1 MGSISRVF
9 KKVTRAVKKPISKA
23 FKGVAKGIMKVG
35 KATMRGVA
43 KLNKKLGPL
52 GSIALSIA
60 MPYAL
65 SGLSTAIGTAGV
77 PQLGIKATGMMG
89 SENLFIRSIGNIGNA
104 IRTGYSQATMKVGK
118 AFDSITNS
126 IKKGFSNLG
135 KGNNIF
141 SRISNGAKRLFNQ
154 SKATLKKYS
163 PKPFKGTQGTVQ
175 VSDMGYGFGE
185 TTSMTSAQASKAL
198 ELGQISGEQLSGQTL
213 GKSGWFTQ
221 GSSKADEII
230 TNNINDAFKSKLD
243 TYSPDMKRYFNDKIN
258 YEKKLGTYVNDAITG
273 MDAEKALG
281 VTKNYATDFS
291 TTPYNIDIDLMKTGD
306 YTLGSARDRV
316 SGSLNFTGNSSYNS
330 PVVKDAVKE
339 SNKLLSAAK
348 KTAISKVKGLL
359 TSDAKTE
366 DISPYY
372 MGNQD
377 MTMNTTLGGYTG
389 TDIQGAG
396 GGSLLEGVF
405 SDAER
410 QRIMT
415 YYKNM
420 NIIGSS

>member
-1 MGSISRVF
+1 MGSVSRVF
-9 KKVTRAVKKPISKA
+9 KKVKRAVTKPVSKA
-23 FKGVAKGIMKVG
+23 FKGVVKGIMKVG

-43 KLNKKLGPL
+43 KLNQKLGPL

-65 SGLSTAIGTAGV
+65 GGLSKVIGTGAMS
-77 PQLGIKATGMMG
+77 GIHPATGMMG

-118 AFDSITNS
+118 AFNSITNS

-135 KGNNIF
+135 TGNNIF

-221 GSSKADEII
+221 
-230 TNNINDAFKSKLD
+230 
-243 TYSPDMKRYFNDKIN
+243 
-258 YEKKLGTYVNDAITG
+258 
-273 MDAEKALG
+273 
-281 VTKNYATDFS
+281 
-291 TTPYNIDIDLMKTGD
+291 
-306 YTLGSARDRV
+306 
-316 SGSLNFTGNSSYNS
+316 
-330 PVVKDAVKE
+330 
-339 SNKLLSAAK
+339 
-348 KTAISKVKGLL
+348 
-359 TSDAKTE
+359 
-366 DISPYY
+366 
-372 MGNQD
+372 
-377 MTMNTTLGGYTG
+377 
-389 TDIQGAG
+389 
-396 GGSLLEGVF
+396 
-405 SDAER
+405 
-410 QRIMT
+410 
-415 YYKNM
+415 
-420 NIIGSS
+420 

>member
-118 AFDSITNS
+118 AFNSITNS
-126 IKKGFSNLG
+126 IKKGFSDLG
-135 KGNNIF
+135 TGNNIF

-154 SKATLKKYS
+154 SKETLKKYS

-221 GSSKADEII
+221 GSGKADEII

-243 TYSPDMKRYFNDKIN
+243 TYSPDMKRYFTDKVN

-291 TTPYNIDIDLMKTGD
+291 TTPYNIDIDLLKTGD
-306 YTLGSARDRV
+306 YSLGSARDRV

-330 PVVKDAVKE
+330 PVAKDAVKE
-339 SNKLLSAAK
+339 SNKLLSAVK
-348 KTAISKVKGLL
+348 KSAFSKAKGLL

-366 DISPYY
+366 NISPYY

>member
-135 KGNNIF
+135 TGNNIF
-141 SRISNGAKRLFNQ
+141 SRISNGAKRLLIN
-154 SKATLKKYS
+154 LKQLLKNILLNLL
-163 PKPFKGTQGTVQ
+163 KEHKVQFKFLIW
-175 VSDMGYGFGE
+175 DMG
-185 TTSMTSAQASKAL
+185 L
-198 ELGQISGEQLSGQTL
+198 EKQHL
-213 GKSGWFTQ
+213 
-221 GSSKADEII
+221 
-230 TNNINDAFKSKLD
+230 
-243 TYSPDMKRYFNDKIN
+243 
-258 YEKKLGTYVNDAITG
+258 
-273 MDAEKALG
+273 
-281 VTKNYATDFS
+281 
-291 TTPYNIDIDLMKTGD
+291 
-306 YTLGSARDRV
+306 
-316 SGSLNFTGNSSYNS
+316 
-330 PVVKDAVKE
+330 
-339 SNKLLSAAK
+339 
-348 KTAISKVKGLL
+348 
-359 TSDAKTE
+359 
-366 DISPYY
+366 
-372 MGNQD
+372 
-377 MTMNTTLGGYTG
+377 
-389 TDIQGAG
+389 
-396 GGSLLEGVF
+396 
-405 SDAER
+405 
-410 QRIMT
+410 
-415 YYKNM
+415 
-420 NIIGSS
+420 

>member
-1 MGSISRVF
+1 MGSVAKVV
-9 KKVTRAVKKPISKA
+9 KKVTKAVKKPVSKA
-23 FKGVAKGIMKVG
+23 FKGIAKGIKKVG
-35 KATMRGVA
+35 KATLRGVSRI
-43 KLNKKLGPL
+43 NKKLGPL
-52 GSIALSIA
+52 GSIALAIA

-65 SGLSTAIGTAGV
+65 GGLSSGVTALQKSQYTFLKSIGT
-77 PQLGIKATGMMG
+77 
-89 SENLFIRSIGNIGNA
+89 IGNQ
-104 IRTGYSQATMKVGK
+104 IRTGYQAFNTGVSK
-118 AFDSITNS
+118 AFSSITNS
-126 IKKGFSNLG
+126 ISKGFTKFAPKSLQNSYS
-135 KGNNIF
+135 K
-141 SRISNGAKRLFNQ
+141 ISQGAKNLFN
-154 SKATLKKYS
+154 SAKRITKKYS
-163 PKPFKGTQGTVQ
+163 PIKGKQGTVQ
-175 VSDMGYGFGE
+175 ISDMGYGFGE
-185 TTSMTSAQASKAL
+185 TTSMTSAEAAKAL
-198 ELGQISGEQLSGQTL
+198 ELGQISSEQLSGQTL

-221 GSSKADEII
+221 GSGKADEII
-230 TNNINDAFKSKLD
+230 TNNINNAFKSKLD
-243 TYSPDMKRYFNDKIN
+243 TYSPDMKRYLTDKIN

>member
-1 MGSISRVF
+1 MGSVSRVF
-9 KKVTRAVKKPISKA
+9 KKVTRAVTKPVSKA

-43 KLNKKLGPL
+43 KIQNKLGPL
-52 GSIALSIA
+52 GSIALAIA

-89 SENLFIRSIGNIGNA
+89 SENLFIKSIGNIGNA
-104 IRTGYSQATMKVGK
+104 IRTGYSQASMKIGAK
-118 AFDSITNS
+118 LNSITGS
-126 IKKGFSNLG
+126 IKQGFSNLG

-141 SRISNGAKRLFNQ
+141 SRISNGAKRLFTE
-154 SKATLKKYS
+154 SKATLKKYM
-163 PKPFKGTQGTVQ
+163 PKPFQGTQGTVQ
-175 VSDMGYGFGE
+175 VGDMGYGFGE

-198 ELGQISGEQLSGQTL
+198 ELGQISGEQLSNQTL

-221 GSSKADEII
+221 GSGTADKLI
-230 TNNINDAFKSKLD
+230 TDNINNAYKSKLE
-243 TYSPDMKRYFNDKIN
+243 TYSPNMKRYFTDKIN
-258 YEKKLGTYVNDAITG
+258 YEKKVGTYVNDAMTG
-273 MDAEKALG
+273 MDAENALG
-281 VTKNYATDFS
+281 ITKNYAADYS
-291 TTPYNIDIDLMKTGD
+291 TVPYNIDVDLMKTGD

-316 SGSLNFTGNSSYNS
+316 SGAMNFTGDKSYSS
-330 PVVKDAVKE
+330 PIMKDAAKQ
-339 SNKLLSAAK
+339 SNTLLNSAK
-348 KTAISKVKGLL
+348 KAAFSKAKSLL
-359 TSDAKTE
+359 TADTGTE
-366 DISPYY
+366 NISPYY

-377 MTMNTTLGGYTG
+377 MTTNTTLGSYTG
-389 TDIQGAG
+389 TDISGSG

-420 NIIGSS
+420 NLIGSS